1 MDKIYEEFFRKLL
14 GEADNLSAYVDSLYA
29 GKEYTDDDLNHI
41 FGVLKKEGL
50 IVCQYADNRAW
61 VHSITFDGKHYFD
74 EEDEDKPRLAILI
87 DRMDEIESFFHPLR
101 MPGTNTAAET
111 IHDEEEFQ
119 DWLQE
124 VNLELREIHD
134 RTNDHFIWETL
145 NLFKRNMNGWTDKQV
160 FSEIK
165 SKLKAIRRNIDKYY
179 PVEVEEKEILVKGNK
194 GKMSKKTPKIFISH
208 SSKDVAYVTQIV
220 NLLDG
225 MGLNQTQVF
234 CSSLPGYGIPI
245 DTNIFDYLRKL
256 FSEHDL
262 HVIFVHSENYYKSS
276 VSLNEMGAA
285 WVLRNEVTSILLP
298 GFGFEKMTGVVN
310 GDSISI
316 KLDMPELE
324 LKDKLNQLYDKIV
337 KEFDMTKKADIIWE
351 QKRDSF
357 IREVQQATVKKDE
370 KTTLSEDAIKLLDAA
385 AEHDTGQVLKT
396 YDLTNGTF
404 IQGGMTVMNEGGDQ
418 RESARWIAAFE
429 ELLSAGFIRQVDNK
443 GKVYQVTDAGYKYR
457 DENWMVQVI

>member
-1 MDKIYEEFFRKLL
+1 MDKKYIEFFRKLL
-14 GEADNLSAYVDSLYA
+14 AESDNLSDYVDSLYK
-29 GKEYTDDDLNHI
+29 GDEYTEEDLNHI
-41 FGVLKKEGL
+41 FGVLKNEGL

-74 EEDEDKPRLAILI
+74 DEDEAKPRIAVLI
-87 DRMDEIESFFHPLR
+87 DQMDEVERLFHPVGGNG
-101 MPGTNTAAET
+101 MPVVET
-111 IHDEEEFQ
+111 IHDVQDFQ

-134 RTNDHFIWETL
+134 RTNDNFIWETL
-145 NLFKRNMNGWTDKQV
+145 NLFSRNMNGWTDKQV
-160 FSEIK
+160 FAELK
-165 SKLKAIRRNIDKYY
+165 GKLRAIRRNVDKYY
-179 PVEVEEKEILVKGNK
+179 PEDNENENGPAKKERAKSV
-194 GKMSKKTPKIFISH
+194 KKTPKIFISH

-256 FSEHDL
+256 FFEHDL
-262 HVIFVHSENYYKSS
+262 HVIFIHSENYYKSS

-285 WVLRNEVTSILLP
+285 WVLRNEVTSILVP
-298 GFGFEKMTGVVN
+298 GFDFSQMTGVVN

-316 KLDMPELE
+316 KLDMPDME
-324 LKDKLNQLYDKIV
+324 LKDKLNQLYDKVV
-337 KEFDMTKKADIIWE
+337 KEFGLTKKADIIWE

-357 IREVQQATVKKDE
+357 IREVQQVSEIKEKKQ
-370 KTTLSEDAIKLLDAA
+370 TLSEDAAKLLDAA
-385 AEHDTGQVLKT
+385 AEHETGQVLKNF
-396 YDLTNGTF
+396 DFTNGTY
-404 IQGGMTVMNEGGDQ
+404 IQGGMTVMNNGSDQ

-429 ELLSAGFIRQVDNK
+429 ELLAAGLIRQADAK
-443 GKVYQVTDAGYKYR
+443 GQVYQVTDMGYKNH
-457 DENWMVQVI
+457 DEN

>member
-1 MDKIYEEFFRKLL
+1 MDKIYIEFLRKLL
-14 GEADNLSAYVDSLYA
+14 GEADNLSAYVNSLYA
-29 GKEYTDDDLNHI
+29 GTEYTDDDLNHI

-61 VHSITFDGKHYFD
+61 VRQITFEGKHYFD
-74 EEDEDKPRLAILI
+74 GENENKPRIVTLI
-87 DRMDEIESFFHPLR
+87 DKMDEIEQLFHTVGGNG
-101 MPGTNTAAET
+101 MPSVET
-111 IHDEEEFQ
+111 IYDVQAFQ

-145 NLFKRNMNGWTDKQV
+145 NLFNREMNGWNDKQV
-160 FSEIK
+160 FSELK
-165 SKLKAIRRNIDKYY
+165 GKLRAIRRNVDKYY
-179 PVEVEEKEILVKGNK
+179 PEDPEGQKTTVKGK
-194 GKMSKKTPKIFISH
+194 AKQVKKTPKIFISH
-208 SSKDVAYVTQIV
+208 SSKDVAYVAQIV

-256 FSEHDL
+256 FSDHDL
-262 HVIFVHSENYYKSS
+262 HVIFVHSDNYYKSS

-337 KEFDMTKKADIIWE
+337 KEFYMTKKADIIWE

-357 IREVQQATVKKDE
+357 IREVQQVVVKKEE
-370 KTTLSEDAIKLLDAA
+370 KP
-385 AEHDTGQVLKT
+385 
-396 YDLTNGTF
+396 
-404 IQGGMTVMNEGGDQ
+404 
-418 RESARWIAAFE
+418 
-429 ELLSAGFIRQVDNK
+429 
-443 GKVYQVTDAGYKYR
+443 
-457 DENWMVQVI
+457 

>member
-14 GEADNLSAYVDSLYA
+14 GEADNMSAYVDSLYA
-29 GKEYTDDDLNHI
+29 GTDYSDDDLNHI

-61 VHSITFDGKHYFD
+61 VQQITFEGKHYFD
-74 EEDEDKPRLAILI
+74 GENDDKPRIVTLI
-87 DRMDEIESFFHPLR
+87 DKMDEIEQLFHTVGGNG
-101 MPGTNTAAET
+101 MPSVET
-111 IHDEEEFQ
+111 IYDVQEFQ

-124 VNLELREIHD
+124 VNLELREIHN

-145 NLFKRNMNGWTDKQV
+145 NLFSREMNGWNDKQI
-160 FSEIK
+160 FSE
-165 SKLKAIRRNIDKYY
+165 LKGILRAIRRNVDKYY
-179 PVEVEEKEILVKGNK
+179 QEDHEEQKTIVKGKANK
-194 GKMSKKTPKIFISH
+194 VKKTPKIFISH

-245 DTNIFDYLRKL
+245 DTNIFDYLREL

-298 GFGFEKMTGVVN
+298 GFGFDKMTGVVN
-310 GDSISI
+310 RDSKSI
-316 KLDMPELE
+316 KLDMQELE

-357 IREVQQATVKKDE
+357 IRKVQQVAVQKDE
-370 KTTLSEDAIKLLDAA
+370 KSKLSEDATKLLDTA
-385 AEHDTGQVLKT
+385 AEHGTGQVLKIF
-396 YDLTNGTF
+396 DFTNGTS
-404 IQGGMTVMNEGGDQ
+404 IQGGMTVMNEGDGQ
-418 RESARWIAAFE
+418 RKSARWIAAFE
-429 ELLSAGFIRQVDNK
+429 ELLAAGYICQADNN
-443 GKVYQVTDAGYKYR
+443 GQVYQVTDAGYKYR
-457 DENWMVQVI
+457 DENRVV

>member
-29 GKEYTDDDLNHI
+29 GTEYTDDDLNHI
-41 FGVLKKEGL
+41 FGVLKNEGL

-74 EEDEDKPRLAILI
+74 EESEDKPRLAVLI
-87 DRMDEIESFFHPLR
+87 DRMDEIESLFHPLR

-111 IHDEEEFQ
+111 IHDEEGFQ

-134 RTNDHFIWETL
+134 RTNDHYIWETL
-145 NLFKRNMNGWTDKQV
+145 NLFKRNMNGWTDRQV

-179 PVEVEEKEILVKGNK
+179 PEDFEEQEIIVKGK
-194 GKMSKKTPKIFISH
+194 AKQVKKTPKIFISH
-208 SSKDVAYVTQIV
+208 SSKDVAYVAQIV

-357 IREVQQATVKKDE
+357 IREVQQVVVKKDE
-370 KTTLSEDAIKLLDAA
+370 KPELSEEAL
-385 AEHDTGQVLKT
+385 
-396 YDLTNGTF
+396 
-404 IQGGMTVMNEGGDQ
+404 
-418 RESARWIAAFE
+418 
-429 ELLSAGFIRQVDNK
+429 
-443 GKVYQVTDAGYKYR
+443 
-457 DENWMVQVI
+457 